1 MAITPSKLATLPTAD
16 MANRDFMA
24 NNPQYAPK
32 APSTSSVSQGTITDD
47 KGIVW
52 NKDAYA
58 QQQADMKKYFPTV
71 METGTKIDKTIPE
84 LQSKGNAIAQEINQS
99 KVNKDVPKTEE
110 QLIAD
115 AMKTADQS
123 GMFEESDEMKQLQ
136 NMMKQ
141 NLDAQ
146 TQASLSAIQQ
156 QYAQKEALMVKSQKA
171 SSKGLENVLNLGGS
185 SRYAPISSM
194 GLVDAKNRYDLETLT
209 QLHAEEEAAK
219 SRVLQAQREGN
230 FALMEKQ
237 MGRLENLRKEKL
249 SFAQKIAKSIA
260 DQNKEIRDRLYESEK
275 ELQKNISS
283 ITVDA
288 GKAGAP
294 PEVINA
300 IQNSETLSDAVN
312 AAGDYLQTGGTGIVA
327 EYNFYK
333 KDAMARGLTPV
344 SFDEYQ
350 TKDANRKV
358 SIAQAGIAGTSL
370 DTKQQTVFNS
380 IVTKYNASPAIQ
392 ALDRANQLKNILLDA
407 EKNPANAGSQLNLLY
422 AYIKGLDTD
431 SAVREGEL
439 DLVKGISNYFSKYE
453 MSFNKLAKN
462 QAVPLSVITD
472 MIAGG
477 KKLVSSIEETANR
490 KKKVFEAQA
499 KVNGTQVYEAWKDFD
514 ESISSMGSLSSELV
528 STSENAKKAVDDFI
542 IANPNKADEIAT
554 LAENN
559 YTDEQ
564 ILEYLNLT
572 R

>member
-1 MAITPSKLATLPTAD
+1 MPISPSKLATLPTAD

-24 NNPQYAPK
+24 NNQQYAPK
-32 APSTSSVSQGTITDD
+32 APSTSSASQGTITDN

-58 QQQADMKKYFPTV
+58 QQQADLKKYFPTV
-71 METGTKIDKTIPE
+71 METGTKIDKTVPE
-84 LQSKGNAIAQEINQS
+84 LQAKGNAIAQEINQS
-99 KVNKDVPKTEE
+99 KVNNEVPKTEE
-110 QLIAD
+110 QLVAD
-115 AMKTADQS
+115 AIKSADQS
-123 GMFEESDEMKQLQ
+123 GMFEESEEMKQLQ

-156 QYAQKEALMVKSQKA
+156 QYEQKA
-171 SSKGLENVLNLGGS
+171 GLLSESQRSSSAALNASLMLMGG
-185 SRYAPISSM
+185 RYAPSSTQKIM
-194 GLVDAKNRYDLETLT
+194 SAKERYDIQTLSSLQIDEQT
-209 QLHAEEEAAK
+209 AK
-219 SRVLQAQREGN
+219 SKVLQAQKEGN

-237 MGRLENLRKEKL
+237 MGRLETLRKEKL
-249 SFAQKIAKSIA
+249 SYAQKIAESIA
-260 DQNKEIRDRLYESEK
+260 KQNKEISDRLYESEK

-300 IQNSETLSDAVN
+300 IQKSETLSDAVN

-333 KDAMARGLTPV
+333 KDAKARGLTPV

-453 MSFNKLAKN
+453 MSFNKLSKN

-564 ILEYLNLT
+564 ILEYLNLI

>member
-1 MAITPSKLATLPTAD
+1 MDTPKLNLAGMNLSSPAWDTSTWKTPNTSPTA
-16 MANRDFMA
+16 
-24 NNPQYAPK
+24 PTTQ
-32 APSTSSVSQGTITDD
+32 TVSKGTASDVPAGWTESA
-47 KGIVW
+47 W
-52 NKDAYA
+52 R
-58 QQQADMKKYFPTV
+58 QQQADVKKYFPTV
-71 METGTKIDKTIPE
+71 METGTKLDKTIPE

-115 AMKTADQS
+115 AMKAADRS

-136 NMMKQ
+136 NMMKK

-194 GLVDAKNRYDLETLT
+194 GLVDAKNRYDLETLN

-219 SRVLQAQREGN
+219 SRVLQSQREGN

-237 MGRLENLRKEKL
+237 MGRLETLRKDKL
-249 SFAQKIAKSIA
+249 SFAEKIAKSIA

-333 KDAMARGLTPV
+333 KDAKARGLTPV